1 MKQDCFPLMTSTS
14 NVVNKNDF
22 VNNLSNR
29 MCGPVK
35 VNLVY
40 SENCSSSKGPVT
52 TAAVNKTPGRIRKAP
67 VTESNAFLW

>member
-1 MKQDCFPLMTSTS
+1 VKQDCFPLMTSTS

-22 VNNLSNR
+22 VNNLNNR

-40 SENCSSSKGPVT
+40 SENCSSSNGSVT
-52 TAAVNKTPGRIRKAP
+52 KAAVNKTSGRIRKAP
-67 VTESNAFLW
+67 VTKSNAFLW

>member
-1 MKQDCFPLMTSTS
+1 MTSTS

-22 VNNLSNR
+22 VNNLNNR

-40 SENCSSSKGPVT
+40 SENCSSSNGSVT
-52 TAAVNKTPGRIRKAP
+52 KAAVNKTSGRIRKAP
-67 VTESNAFLW
+67 VTKSNAFLW